1 MNEVTAT
8 HRVLS
13 APAVKRPGEGAPKA
27 SPQKSDDVQREG
39 GKPVPVVGKPK
50 PVEVPTIE
58 TKAAVEQLNQ
68 YLKDSHRSLEFE
80 ISKDLG
86 RTIIRVVNPVTKE
99 VIREIPPDA
108 ARIMAASVERGNFNL
123 LDTLV

>member
-8 HRVLS
+8 HRMLS
-13 APAVKRPGEGAPKA
+13 SPPVNRPDEAAPKA
-27 SPQKSDDVQREG
+27 PPAKQVPAEHES
-39 GKPVPVVGKPK
+39 GKPVPAVGKSK
-50 PVEVPTIE
+50 PVETPRIE

-68 YLKDSHRSLEFE
+68 YLKDSHRSLVFE
-80 ISKDLG
+80 MSKDLG

-123 LDTLV
+123 LNTLV

>member
-8 HRVLS
+8 HVMLS
-13 APAVKRPGEGAPKA
+13 APPVR
-27 SPQKSDDVQREG
+27 REG
-39 GKPVPVVGKPK
+39 ESAPAPTRGSRAPDVNERGNPVPVVGKPK
-50 PVEVPTIE
+50 PVETPTIE

-68 YLKDSHRSLEFE
+68 YLKDSHRSLQFE
-80 ISKDLG
+80 MNKDLG

-108 ARIMAASVERGNFNL
+108 ARIMAVSLKSGNFNL
-123 LDTLV
+123 LNTLV